1 MDNPYAWFVLL
12 LPVSLICGFVADSAR
27 GSKDKGGFA
36 WGFFLGP
43 LGILVAAIIGVQDRL
58 DKLPPAP
65 PS

>member
-1 MDNPYAWFVLL
+1 MEWLLLIPVLL
-12 LPVSLICGFVADSAR
+12 VCGFAADSAR
-27 GSKDKGGFA
+27 GSKDKGGFT
-36 WGFFLGP
+36 WGFCLGP